1 MTGIDRE
8 FYEEV
13 LKKMDR
19 ISPSF
24 MAERITAEKARSI
37 MEYLLSYYEVTEE
50 YEKCNGIKK
59 FFTEVI
65 DLKQKRN

>member
-1 MTGIDRE
+1 MTDIERE

-19 ISPSF
+19 ITPSF
-24 MAERITAEKARSI
+24 MATRITIEKARSI
-37 MEYLLSYYEVTEE
+37 MEYLLSYYQVTEE
-50 YEKCNGIKK
+50 YEKCHEIKK

-65 DLKQKRN
+65 DLKQKSN